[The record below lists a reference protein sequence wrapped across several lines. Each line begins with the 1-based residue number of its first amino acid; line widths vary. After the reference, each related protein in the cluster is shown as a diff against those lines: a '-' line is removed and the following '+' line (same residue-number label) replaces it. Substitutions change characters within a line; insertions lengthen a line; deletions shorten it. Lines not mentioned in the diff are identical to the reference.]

1 METVVC
7 PICKA
12 TTIDPFCR
20 KNGYQ
25 LYRCCSCFLV
35 FVWPMPGN
43 LDSIY
48 TKGYFK
54 NQGGKKHGY
63 FDYDQDKEPMKE
75 VFASH
80 LEIFAANTKGRDIF
94 DIGAATG
101 YFLDM
106 ARGMGW
112 QTSGIEISSYAAE
125 VAARKGHDVK
135 CGILPDLHFE
145 KKASVVTMWDV
156 LEHVDD
162 PHLYIR
168 AVNNLL
174 HIGGLLAINTIDKG
188 SLWARL
194 LGSRWHLII
203 PPEHLFY
210 YTRKSLELLLR
221 QNGFTIIEVNVVG
234 KKFTLAYIF
243 TILYNWQGFRLW
255 HILACYFQ
263 KTRWRKFG
271 IPINLRDNIFIFAR
285 KITDI

>member
-112 QTSGIEISSYAAE
+112 QTSGIEIS
-125 VAARKGHDVK
+125 
-135 CGILPDLHFE
+135 
-145 KKASVVTMWDV
+145 
-156 LEHVDD
+156 
-162 PHLYIR
+162 
-168 AVNNLL
+168 
-174 HIGGLLAINTIDKG
+174 
-188 SLWARL
+188 
-194 LGSRWHLII
+194 
-203 PPEHLFY
+203 
-210 YTRKSLELLLR
+210 
-221 QNGFTIIEVNVVG
+221 
-234 KKFTLAYIF
+234 
-243 TILYNWQGFRLW
+243 
-255 HILACYFQ
+255 
-263 KTRWRKFG
+263 
-271 IPINLRDNIFIFAR
+271 
-285 KITDI
+285 